1 MNGVFVVFVGEMV
14 NGFEAMGR
22 NRIVGMACGYVCPP
36 VPR

>member
-22 NRIVGMACGYVCPP
+22 NRIVGMAVCPP